1 MNKILYWTICFLVV
15 TSVSAHALEVS
26 VTPFYW
32 LPDLDAELK
41 IKRNKI
47 GNTVDFV
54 DDLGMDD
61 DEGVQGGMVDLKF
74 GRSNHFYLSYWS
86 VGYDE
91 KDHELT
97 GTISYNGIVYPSGT
111 SVTSSLDL
119 DTFEGGYAF
128 DLLDFETFRLGFL
141 LNVNWYAVDS
151 KINTLSP
158 SYIENDDKMD
168 LVFPLLGVRSR
179 MGFWGNRI
187 QLSGRFAGLWWHG
200 SGWWDGSAEIS
211 YHPYNNLS
219 VAGGY
224 RAIHL
229 DASQDDDVVNIK
241 LDGLI
246 ASLTYRF

>member
-1 MNKILYWTICFLVV
+1 MNKVLSWTICFLVF
-15 TSVSAHALEVS
+15 TSVSAHALEVT

-47 GNTVDFV
+47 GNWVDFV

-74 GRSNHFYLSYWS
+74 GRSNHFSLSYWS

-91 KDHELT
+91 KEHELKQD
-97 GTISYNGIVYPSGT
+97 IFYNGIKYSEGT
-111 SVTSSLDL
+111 RVTSALDL
-119 DTFEGGYAF
+119 DTFEAGYAF
-128 DLLDFETFRLGFL
+128 DLLDFKTFQLGFL

-151 KINTLSP
+151 EINQLSP
-158 SYIENDDKMD
+158 EVIENDDKMD
-168 LVFPLLGVRSR
+168 LVFPLIGLRSR
-179 MGFWGNRI
+179 TGFWGNRI

-211 YHPYNNLS
+211 YHLKNNITL
-219 VAGGY
+219 AGGY
-224 RAIHL
+224 RAIHV
-229 DASQDDDVVNIK
+229 DASDDDDVVNIK
-241 LDGLI
+241 LDGLT
-246 ASLTYRF
+246 ASVKFQF